1 MPRDPYNAL
10 QEADSMAAFVSP
22 FLLFP
27 YDVVPFAIVV
37 VCIPIHIDRL

>member
-1 MPRDPYNAL
+1 MLRGPYNAL
-10 QEADSMAAFVSP
+10 PEADSMVVFVSP
-22 FLLFP
+22 FPLFP

>member
-1 MPRDPYNAL
+1 MLRDLYNAL
-10 QEADSMAAFVSP
+10 PEVDSMAAFVSP

-27 YDVVPFAIVV
+27 YDVVLFAIVV